1 MSLSV
6 TRVAAALG
14 VAAAA
19 LLGGASP
26 ALAGHLQGGS
36 IYAEVTSTGRLQG
49 TLTYAAVAACTVGQ
63 QSSQSITVTA
73 PTNQTAY
80 VSVPMLATRCITGS
94 ATYKGEF
101 DVPLDTSTFAGGA
114 PDGVYSA
121 YWMDCCRI
129 GGIINAGA
137 SSGNVRYE
145 TQVRKTAMQASAAP
159 KFGSNVA
166 NGIGIGADYVQNLN
180 ASDPDGTAVS
190 YQTLVT
196 PNRPGRPHLRHR
208 HAARRAGAC
217 SIPAATTAGFTGGQ
231 RYVYKV
237 RATDAQGEYAERD
250 VLLKVAS
257 TNLPPAITGL
267 DASYTVAAGGQRTIP
282 FTATDPNGADTVS
295 VATGTLPSW
304 VTVNTTRG
312 NPASG
317 TLVVN
322 PPAGTTGTFGINLD
336 AEDNSNDVVLTGA
349 GYTEIAIGFASTP
362 AARHDHARPG
372 DGGPQRDLRVHRR
385 QQLRVPHRRRRLDHV
400 RQPVHA
406 DRHRRRRAHL
416 RGAPERLRARQG
428 HLHARH
434 DGARRSGRD
443 RRP

>member
-73 PTNQTAY
+73 PTNQTAS

-196 PNRPGRPHLRHR
+196 PTDPDAPDLRHR
-208 HAARRAGAC
+208 HALAERARVHPRRDDGRLHRRSALRLQGPGDRRPGRVRRARRA
-217 SIPAATTAGFTGGQ
+217 
-231 RYVYKV
+231 
-237 RATDAQGEYAERD
+237 AQGR
-250 VLLKVAS
+250 
-257 TNLPPAITGL
+257 L
-267 DASYTVAAGGQRTIP
+267 DQ
-282 FTATDPNGADTVS
+282 
-295 VATGTLPSW
+295 
-304 VTVNTTRG
+304 
-312 NPASG
+312 
-317 TLVVN
+317 
-322 PPAGTTGTFGINLD
+322 PPAG
-336 AEDNSNDVVLTGA
+336 
-349 GYTEIAIGFASTP
+349 
-362 AARHDHARPG
+362 HHRPRCELLG
-372 DGGPQRDLRVHRR
+372 
-385 QQLRVPHRRRRLDHV
+385 RRRRPGHH
-400 RQPVHA
+400 PVHG
-406 DRHRRRRAHL
+406 HRSQRR
-416 RGAPERLRARQG
+416 
-428 HLHARH
+428 
-434 DGARRSGRD
+434 
-443 RRP
+443 